1 MKTTTAEETAK
12 NLDEIIS
19 SMPFKPTQFA
29 SDQGNEFSSTHPAIF
44 DILVGKALKILI
56 NLTNS
61 QKFNETK
68 ITEFII

>member
-29 SDQGNEFSSTHPAIF
+29 SDQGSEFTTTHPAIF
-44 DILVGKALKILI
+44 DMLVGIRFDIFRL
-56 NLTNS
+56 NN
-61 QKFNETK
+61 
-68 ITEFII
+68 